1 MVFRPLHLLNLYG
14 RGENLRPF
22 LYRENTCM
30 TPNKQFNKILSW
42 AMIALPIIFML
53 YLVYFLFLFSQS
65 ENRAVV
71 FSINNLI
78 LFQIGFLALGLML
91 VIPYFVHLGKNKHLS
106 SSEKTQ
112 WTWRFLH
119 FGPFGMIYY
128 WSEYVNPLKFK
139 D

>member
-1 MVFRPLHLLNLYG
+1 ML
-14 RGENLRPF
+14 
-22 LYRENTCM
+22 
-30 TPNKQFNKILSW
+30 
-42 AMIALPIIFML
+42 ALPMIFML

-71 FSINNLI
+71 FSINNFI

-106 SSEKTQ
+106 SSEKTR
-112 WTWRFLH
+112 WVWLFLRFT
-119 FGPFGMIYY
+119 PFNMIDY
-128 WSEYVNPLKFK
+128 WFKYINPLKFK